1 MAKSIKRNN
10 AKYNCQAQS
19 TFHTYVWIKR
29 GSNFIF
35 RGGGCK
41 KTDTH
46 KHQTYNI
53 TLSLIFYFL
62 LFYVLSFFFFIVF
75 LFLIFLFLK
84 IQAPYDTV
92 RNPHLCST
100 SYNIGDNRTFWPLVC
115 DDAS

>member
-19 TFHTYVWIKR
+19 TFHTYTY
-29 GSNFIF
+29 GSSADQILFF
-35 RGGGCK
+35 GGGGVFIE
-41 KTDTH
+41 H
-46 KHQTYNI
+46 YSFY
-53 TLSLIFYFL
+53 LFFSLFL
-62 LFYVLSFFFFIVF
+62 CFFFFLLYCFFVF
-75 LFLIFLFLK
+75 VFLFLK